1 MRVAGLH
8 HGDRELELRLG
19 ASHCRYQAAVGGR
32 KSAAVGSNR
41 ALAPGEPQLQERMAF
56 WTSTAG
62 YPVINVTKDGSRV
75 QLKQWKFQLTPSGD
89 GEAAAPWPIFITFN
103 NGSQLGS
110 GDVMQSVWMLDDEMD
125 ITVGLS
131 EGELILLNYKWTGF
145 YRVNYDRIGW
155 QVVQAQLV
163 SDHLVVPRETRAQLV
178 SNSFNLARSGHLPWG
193 PPLDISRYL
202 SEERDYLPWA
212 VAFRNFDFLDTA
224 LAPSEYYSSFKA
236 YMQALLAQP
245 YAALRFEVLPD
256 DEHATRLLRVSVLRR
271 ACRVGYP
278 PCLQAAVDLAADA
291 FPEGGQNDGDGAA
304 SVEPD
309 LRSTAYCVWAQDG
322 HLWGRLWQ
330 RYLDTAVATE
340 KVELLSALGCSQDNA
355 TLFAYLTNALN
366 ASLVRPQ
373 DWTTVYAGVYSTPF
387 GLQVA
392 MDFIETRA
400 ADLST
405 QRVIT

>member
-1 MRVAGLH
+1 MYGPTAAGAGSSVGLLHAMHMDRSALVDGVPADMVASATLACAWDTCFVLTAPKFLQGSIIEGWQLRDQFLAEEFT
-8 HGDRELELRLG
+8 GALEYDAAADTHPMTTEENTTAPFDDITNNKGGSILRMFSNWLG
-19 ASHCRYQAAVGGR
+19 EDVFYERLNEYLISHNYS
-32 KSAAVGSNR
+32 SARPADLFE

-75 QLKQWKFQLTPSGD
+75 QLKQWKFQQTPSGD

-110 GDVMQSVWMLDDEMD
+110 DDVMQSVWMLDDEMD

-131 EGELILLNYKWTGF
+131 EGELILLNYNWTGF

-178 SNSFNLARSGHLPWG
+178 SDSFNLARSGHLPWG

-224 LAPSEYYSSFKA
+224 LAPSEYYSSFKVS
-236 YMQALLAQP
+236 QQLL
-245 YAALRFEVLPD
+245 V
-256 DEHATRLLRVSVLRR
+256 
-271 ACRVGYP
+271 
-278 PCLQAAVDLAADA
+278 
-291 FPEGGQNDGDGAA
+291 
-304 SVEPD
+304 
-309 LRSTAYCVWAQDG
+309 
-322 HLWGRLWQ
+322 
-330 RYLDTAVATE
+330 
-340 KVELLSALGCSQDNA
+340 
-355 TLFAYLTNALN
+355 
-366 ASLVRPQ
+366 
-373 DWTTVYAGVYSTPF
+373 
-387 GLQVA
+387 
-392 MDFIETRA
+392 
-400 ADLST
+400 
-405 QRVIT
+405 